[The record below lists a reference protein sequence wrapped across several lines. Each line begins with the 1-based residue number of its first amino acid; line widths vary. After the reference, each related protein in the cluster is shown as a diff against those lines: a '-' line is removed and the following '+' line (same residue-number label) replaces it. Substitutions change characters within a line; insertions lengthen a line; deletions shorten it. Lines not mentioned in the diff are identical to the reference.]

1 MSRLLAT
8 IGASLIAAPLLMPAA
23 APAQDA
29 PPLETL
35 EQRFSYMVGLQL
47 GARMM
52 EQGIGQNLDVDAF
65 AQALRDTFAGQEPRL
80 TMEEMQATVQ
90 EMQAAQ
96 QSQQDAAGAEA
107 MAAGEAFLLENAEKE
122 GVQTTAS
129 GLQYKV
135 IEAGEGGKPSASD
148 SVRVHYEGRLLDGTV
163 FDSSFQRGEPAV
175 FGVGQ
180 VIPGWQEALQLMS
193 AGAKY
198 EVWIPSDL
206 AYGPQGAGGS
216 IGPNETLNFTIE
228 LIEIIKR

>member
-1 MSRLLAT
+1 M
-8 IGASLIAAPLLMPAA
+8 
-23 APAQDA
+23 
-29 PPLETL
+29 
-35 EQRFSYMVGLQL
+35 
-47 GARMM
+47 
-52 EQGIGQNLDVDAF
+52 
-65 AQALRDTFAGQEPRL
+65 
-80 TMEEMQATVQ
+80 
-90 EMQAAQ
+90 
-96 QSQQDAAGAEA
+96 
-107 MAAGEAFLLENAEKE
+107 
-122 GVQTTAS
+122 
-129 GLQYKV
+129 
-135 IEAGEGGKPSASD
+135 
-148 SVRVHYEGRLLDGTV
+148 